1 MSDHDA
7 LGACLF
13 DDAQNRTL
21 ISDKKSV
28 TTALTMRTTDASLTS
43 HELN

>member
-21 ISDKKSV
+21 ISDKNLSQP
-28 TTALTMRTTDASLTS
+28 R
-43 HELN
+43 